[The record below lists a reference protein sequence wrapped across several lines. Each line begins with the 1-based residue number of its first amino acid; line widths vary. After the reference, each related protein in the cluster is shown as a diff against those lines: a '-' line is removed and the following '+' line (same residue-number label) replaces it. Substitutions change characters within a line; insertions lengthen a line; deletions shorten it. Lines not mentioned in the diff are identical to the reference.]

1 MQGTTPASTPTASA
15 AGDLVI
21 EDAEDV
27 SGAPSVGP
35 ATPMT
40 PTVAAATKPKGL
52 KA

>member
-15 AGDLVI
+15 AAGDLVI

-27 SGAPSVGP
+27 SGDPSVGP

-40 PTVAAATKPKGL
+40 PVAATKPKGL